1 MWVKLVSLF
10 FSIVM
15 ISGCS
20 LKVEVNE
27 NLVIGTWRLYDIT
40 PKNESG
46 ADFST
51 TANLK
56 KSVKI
61 GSILSFFEDKSYSEI
76 DGSGN
81 FKTGKWNLK
90 QNNSITLTGGESKPG
105 NISIKSERNGK
116 GKTINSL
123 QVEKG
128 ELVFKYLK
136 ETNALKNYAEDP
148 FYASNNQWR
157 AKPTG
162 PEDTKGLNNRMAGY
176 FKHLA
181 LILKGAK
188 ERKQEIV
195 SFEFS
200 KGPVKI
206 YNGAIGIHPY
216 NIVPEEWKNCFY
228 NDSSA
233 LAAYSLFEKYLKTNH
248 YKGAGVGDWVE
259 DDYNI
264 LLSIYADFESLN
276 QQ

>member
-1 MWVKLVSLF
+1 MRTKLASLF
-10 FSIVM
+10 FSVII
-15 ISGCS
+15 ISGCN
-20 LKVEVNE
+20 LKEEVNE
-27 NLVIGTWRLYDIT
+27 NFVMGTWRLYDIT
-40 PKNESG
+40 PKNETV

-56 KSVKI
+56 KSVKK
-61 GSILSFFEDKSYSEI
+61 GSVISFFKDKSYSVI

-81 FKTGKWNLK
+81 FKTGKWSLK
-90 QNNSITLTGGESKPG
+90 QNNSITLTGGELNPG
-105 NISIKSERNGK
+105 NTSFKTERNGK

-123 QVEKG
+123 QIEKG

-136 ETNALKNYAEDP
+136 ETNPLEKYSDDP
-148 FYASNNQWR
+148 FYTSNNQWR
-157 AKPTG
+157 SRPSG
-162 PEDTKGLNNRMAGY
+162 PEDTKMLSNRMAGY
-176 FKHLA
+176 LKHVA

-216 NIVPEEWKNCFY
+216 DIVPVEWKNCFY
-228 NDSSA
+228 NDSNA
-233 LAAYSLFEKYLKTNH
+233 FAAYSLFEKYLATNN

-276 QQ
+276 Q